1 MDNKKKKRSTGQ
13 LGEQAVI
20 EYLLKKGYTIV
31 DHNYHAKCG
40 GREEIDIIACDGDVL
55 AFVEVKTRKKNSW
68 LSAMDALT
76 PQKRRRIFAGAQNF
90 LMTQEGYERFQPRFD
105 VACVTT
111 EDGMVTSV
119 DYYENAFSL
128 CDIEY

>member
-1 MDNKKKKRSTGQ
+1 M
-13 LGEQAVI
+13 I

-31 DHNYHAKCG
+31 DHNYHARCG

-55 AFVEVKTRKKNSW
+55 VFVEVKTRKKDSW

-76 PQKRRRIFAGAQNF
+76 PQKRRRIFTGAQNF
-90 LMTQEGYERFQPRFD
+90 LMTQEGYEWFQPRFD

-111 EDGMVTSV
+111 ENGMVTSV

>member
-1 MDNKKKKRSTGQ
+1 MDNKKTKRSTGQ

-55 AFVEVKTRKKNSW
+55 AFVEVKTRKKDSW

-76 PQKRRRIFAGAQNF
+76 PQKRRRIFVGAQNF
-90 LMTQEGYERFQPRFD
+90 LMTKEGYEQFQPRFD

-111 EDGMVTSV
+111 ENGMVTSV

>member
-1 MDNKKKKRSTGQ
+1 MTGVQ
-13 LGEQAVI
+13 TCALPI
-20 EYLLKKGYTIV
+20 Y
-31 DHNYHAKCG
+31 
-40 GREEIDIIACDGDVL
+40 VL
-55 AFVEVKTRKKNSW
+55 AFVEVKTRKKDSW

-76 PQKRRRIFAGAQNF
+76 PQKRRRIFVGAQNF
-90 LMTQEGYERFQPRFD
+90 LMTKEGYEQFQPRFD

-111 EDGMVTSV
+111 ENGMVTSV

>member
-1 MDNKKKKRSTGQ
+1 M
-13 LGEQAVI
+13 I

-31 DHNYHAKCG
+31 GHNYHAKCG
-40 GREEIDIIACDGDVL
+40 GREEVDIIACDGDVL
-55 AFVEVKTRKKNSW
+55 AFVEVKTRKKDSW

-76 PQKRRRIFAGAQNF
+76 PQ
-90 LMTQEGYERFQPRFD
+90 GYERFQPRFD

-111 EDGMVTSV
+111 ENGMVTSV